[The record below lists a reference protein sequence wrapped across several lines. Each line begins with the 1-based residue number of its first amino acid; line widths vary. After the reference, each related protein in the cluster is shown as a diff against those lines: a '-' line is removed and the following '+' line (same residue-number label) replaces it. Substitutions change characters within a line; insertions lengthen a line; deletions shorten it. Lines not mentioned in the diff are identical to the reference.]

1 MHKIPILNNDDWD
14 KTMLSKRCE
23 LYSMYS
29 SLTSSITKDMSKMMI
44 PIDDHLVHRG
54 DGVFESFKCVEGS
67 IYNLDAHLDRFVYS
81 SQKIGLKI
89 PYSKEELKEII
100 IQTTLA
106 SEHENSSV
114 RVLLSRGAGTMGI
127 DPFECTGEILYVV
140 VYSINK
146 IIKMDSNLEVASLA
160 TSLIPVKAGYLAK
173 VKSCNYLTNVLMK
186 IEEKT
191 FDVDY
196 VVSVDEEGNIGE
208 GATENI
214 GIVTDDNR
222 LITPLPERVLPGT
235 TAKRI
240 IELAK
245 YLVEDDVIKYT
256 GYENFSKEQMLNAKE
271 IHIYGT
277 TQGVVSVIEYDKKIV
292 GNGKPGKVAQKL
304 FQLLKEDKVPENTIL
319 TKVF

>member
-1 MHKIPILNNDDWD
+1 MNEIPILDNDSWD
-14 KTMLSKRCE
+14 KKISTKRCE
-23 LYSMYS
+23 LYSMFS
-29 SLTSSITKDMSKMMI
+29 STTSSITKDMSRMVV

-67 IYNLDAHLDRFVYS
+67 IYNLDAHLDRFRFS
-81 SQKIGLKI
+81 SEKIGLKI
-89 PYSKEELKEII
+89 PYSKEHLKEII
-100 IQTTLA
+100 IQTTRA
-106 SEHENSSV
+106 SEYPNSSI
-114 RVLLSRGAGTMGI
+114 RVLLSRGTGTMGI
-127 DPFECTGEILYVV
+127 DPFECTGEVLYVI

-146 IIKMDSNLEVASLA
+146 IIRMDSNLETASLA

-186 IEEKT
+186 IEEQN
-191 FDVDY
+191 FNVDY
-196 VVSVDEEGNIGE
+196 VVSIDEDGNIGE

-214 GIVTDDNR
+214 GIVTNDDR

-240 IELAK
+240 IELGK
-245 YLVEDDVIKYT
+245 NLVEKGDIKYS
-256 GYENFSKEQMLNAKE
+256 GYENFSQNQMIKAKE

-277 TQGVVSVIEYDKKIV
+277 TQGVVSVTKYDDCLI
-292 GNGKPGKVAQKL
+292 NHGKPGKIAQKL

>member
-1 MHKIPILNNDDWD
+1 MNEIPILDNDRWD
-14 KTMLSKRCE
+14 KKISTKRCE
-23 LYSMYS
+23 LYSMFS
-29 SLTSSITKDMSKMMI
+29 STTSSITKDMSRMVV

-67 IYNLDAHLDRFVYS
+67 IYNLDAHLDRFRFS
-81 SQKIGLKI
+81 SEKIGLKI
-89 PYSKEELKEII
+89 PYSKEHLKEII
-100 IQTTLA
+100 IQTTRA
-106 SEHENSSV
+106 SEHPNSSI
-114 RVLLSRGAGTMGI
+114 RVLLSRGTGTMGI
-127 DPFECTGEILYVV
+127 DPFECTGEVLYVI

-146 IIKMDSNLEVASLA
+146 IIRMDSNLETASLA

-186 IEEKT
+186 IEEQN

-196 VVSVDEEGNIGE
+196 VVSIDEDGNIGE

-214 GIVTDDNR
+214 GIVTNDDR

-240 IELAK
+240 IELGK
-245 YLVEDDVIKYT
+245 NLVEKGDIKYS
-256 GYENFSKEQMLNAKE
+256 GYENFSQKQMMKAKE

-277 TQGVVSVIEYDKKIV
+277 TQGVVSVTKYDDCLI
-292 GNGKPGKVAQKL
+292 NHGKPGKIAQKL

>member
-1 MHKIPILNNDDWD
+1 
-14 KTMLSKRCE
+14 MLC
-23 LYSMYS
+23 L
-29 SLTSSITKDMSKMMI
+29 
-44 PIDDHLVHRG
+44 
-54 DGVFESFKCVEGS
+54 F
-67 IYNLDAHLDRFVYS
+67 
-81 SQKIGLKI
+81 
-89 PYSKEELKEII
+89 
-100 IQTTLA
+100 
-106 SEHENSSV
+106 
-114 RVLLSRGAGTMGI
+114 
-127 DPFECTGEILYVV
+127 
-140 VYSINK
+140 NK
-146 IIKMDSNLEVASLA
+146 ILKWTQILKLHFI

-245 YLVEDDVIKYT
+245 YLVEDDIIKYT
-256 GYENFSKEQMLNAKE
+256 CYENFSKEQTLNAKE
-271 IHIYGT
+271 PY
-277 TQGVVSVIEYDKKIV
+277 
-292 GNGKPGKVAQKL
+292 L
-304 FQLLKEDKVPENTIL
+304 
-319 TKVF
+319 